1 MKMLKAILIDVG
13 GPLVDEDDFYRQADR
28 LILEELAQAQAGRRV
43 AAEEY
48 ARVLRDYTAR
58 CSPNP
63 RALALWH
70 FLRPDIEGFKRGREA
85 LRKAVEEWEAKRVRP
100 GAAEALAALAG
111 RYKLA
116 LAGNQRAK
124 VKELLQREGILRYF
138 SFGLVSEE
146 MGVTKPD
153 PLFFRMILDSLAV
166 EPEEAAMV
174 GDRLDLDIFPARLL
188 GLKAVRVLVGPYSEQ
203 EPITLFHEPDLA
215 IGSLAELPKAL
226 ARLEGPSAMP

>member
-1 MKMLKAILIDVG
+1 MLKAILIDVG
-13 GPLVDEDDFYRQADR
+13 GPLVDEDDFFRQADR
-28 LILEELAQAQAGRRV
+28 LILEELAQAGRTV
-43 AAEEY
+43 TAEEY
-48 ARVLRDYTAR
+48 ARVLRDYTVR

-63 RALALWH
+63 RGMALWH
-70 FLRPDIEGFKRGREA
+70 FLRPDLAGFKRGREA
-85 LRKAVEEWEAKRVRP
+85 LRRAIEEWEATRTRP
-100 GAAEALAALAG
+100 GAGEALAELAG

-124 VKELLQREGILRYF
+124 VKELLRREGILGYF

-153 PLFFRMILDSLAV
+153 PLFFRMILDSLEAGLR
-166 EPEEAAMV
+166 PEEAVMV
-174 GDRLDLDIFPARLL
+174 GDRLDLDIFPAKLL
-188 GLKAVRVLVGPYSEQ
+188 GLKTVRVLVGPYAQQ
-203 EPITLFHEPDLA
+203 EPPTPFHEPDLT

>member
-1 MKMLKAILIDVG
+1 MKRLKAILIDVG

-28 LILEELAQAQAGRRV
+28 LILEELAQAGRRV

-63 RALALWH
+63 RALTLWH
-70 FLRPDIEGFKRGREA
+70 FLRPDIAGFKRGREA

-174 GDRLDLDIFPARLL
+174 GDRLDYDIFPARLM
-188 GLKAVRVLVGPYSEQ
+188 GLKAVRVLVGPYARQ
-203 EPITLFHEPDLA
+203 EPLTPAHEPDLV
-215 IGSLAELPKAL
+215 ISSLAELPKA
-226 ARLEGPSAMP
+226 